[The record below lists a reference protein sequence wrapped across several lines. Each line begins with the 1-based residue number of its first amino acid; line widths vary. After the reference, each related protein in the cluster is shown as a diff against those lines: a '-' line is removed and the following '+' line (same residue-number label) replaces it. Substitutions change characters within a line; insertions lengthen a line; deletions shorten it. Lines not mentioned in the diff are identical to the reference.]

1 MAAVT
6 LRDVARAAGVSLATA
21 SRVLNGSARTPRPD
35 VAERVQQAALALG
48 YVANAQAQA
57 LARSSTQLIGLVVH
71 DIADPYFSSIARGV
85 QLSARQVGRQ
95 VLLANTDRDP
105 VIEHDTVRAFAAHR
119 TDAIVLAGS
128 RWSTVD
134 DAPVRDELE
143 RYRNHGGRVAVIGQ
157 RIPGASAVVPENAA
171 GAGAL
176 ARALI
181 AEGHRRFSILAGPE
195 ALVTANDRTRGF
207 TDAAAER
214 GVTDVG
220 TIFGEFTRDGGFEA
234 AWELIEKVNLA
245 PGGEPLCVFAVNDVM
260 AIGAIA
266 AFREAG
272 LRVPDDVQVAGFDD
286 IPTLRDS
293 VPALTTVRLPLTEL
307 GERAVELTLGDAA
320 GEPGAVSV
328 NGEVV
333 LREST
338 LRPTPTSRAGP
349 LHT

>member
-6 LRDVARAAGVSLATA
+6 LQDVAQAAGVSLATA
-21 SRVLNGSARTPRPD
+21 SRVLNGSTRTPRPE
-35 VAERVQQAALALG
+35 VAERVQQAALTLG

-57 LARSSTQLIGLVVH
+57 LAKASTQLIGLVVQ

-85 QLSARQVGRQ
+85 QLSARQRGRH

-105 VIEHDTVRAFAAHR
+105 VIEHETVRAFAAHR

-134 DAPVRDELE
+134 DGPVRAELD

-157 RIPGASAVVPENAA
+157 RIAGASAVVPENSA

-181 AEGHRRFSILAGPE
+181 AEGHRRFAVLAGPE
-195 ALVTANDRTRGF
+195 ALITASDRTTGF
-207 TDAAAER
+207 ASAAAEH
-214 GVTDVG
+214 GIADID
-220 TIFGEFTRDGGFEA
+220 TIFGEFTRDGGYEA
-234 AWELIEKVNLA
+234 AWELIEKLHLS
-245 PGGEPLCVFAVNDVM
+245 PSSGEPRCVFAVNDVM

-266 AFREAG
+266 ALREAG
-272 LRVPDDVQVAGFDD
+272 LRVPEDVQVAGFDD

-307 GERAVELTLGDAA
+307 GERAVELTLGDGSGA
-320 GEPGAVSV
+320 PGVVSV
-328 NGEVV
+328 PGEVV

-338 LRPTPTSRAGP
+338 RLTHAG
-349 LHT
+349 

>member
-6 LRDVARAAGVSLATA
+6 LQDVARAAGVSLATA

-35 VAERVQQAALALG
+35 VTERVQHAALALG

-57 LARSSTQLIGLVVH
+57 LAKASTQLIGLVVH

-85 QLSARQVGRQ
+85 QLSARQRGRQ
-95 VLLANTDRDP
+95 VLLATTDRDP
-105 VIEHDTVRAFAAHR
+105 VVEHETVRAFAAHR

-134 DAPVRDELE
+134 DAPVHQELE

-176 ARALI
+176 ARALV
-181 AEGHRRFSILAGPE
+181 AEGHRRFAVLAGPE
-195 ALVTANDRTRGF
+195 ALVTASDRTTGF
-207 TDAAAER
+207 VAAAAER
-214 GVTDVG
+214 GITAVD
-220 TIFGEFTRDGGFEA
+220 TIFGDFTRDGGFEA
-234 AWELIEKVNLA
+234 AWELIEKLDLS
-245 PGGEPLCVFAVNDVM
+245 PGSGEPLCVFAVNDVM

-272 LRVPDDVQVAGFDD
+272 LRVPDEVQVAGFDD

-320 GEPGAVSV
+320 GEPGVVSV

-338 LRPTPTSRAGP
+338 RLPRAA
-349 LHT
+349 